1 MVNQLIFI
9 EITEPSQLSTMFW
22 AKVSLQIG
30 LWSMQRRIT
39 GHVRTLIRWLVID
52 VRVRCRK
59 QRLRVD
65 WDLKIIITT
74 LRLRQLLPHLSSRRL
89 ECHRILLV
97 LTKVDVKL
105 LYLAYELLVMPNIQ
119 SVSQNR
125 LPNDKPTQTTTNV
138 ANPFKSGPNLKHT
151 KTIQLN
157 VSKKQ
162 QNHSTRSIVQAAFTL
177 AANLTSQNILY
188 PARLRKPTGSNLF
201 HYRWSWTKNKRN
213 DRDTW
218 KRSSC
223 KNKRNTIGKSIVWWT
238 ISPSRLIK

>member
-22 AKVSLQIG
+22 TKVSLQIG
-30 LWSMQRRIT
+30 LWNMQRRIT
-39 GHVRTLIRWLVID
+39 GHVRTLIRWLEID

-65 WDLKIIITT
+65 WDMKIIITT

-89 ECHRILLV
+89 ECHQILLV

-119 SVSQNR
+119 SVSRNR
-125 LPNDKPTQTTTNV
+125 LPNDRPTQTITNV
-138 ANPFKSGPNLKHT
+138 ANPFKSGPNLKHI

-162 QNHSTRSIVQAAFTL
+162 QNH
-177 AANLTSQNILY
+177 
-188 PARLRKPTGSNLF
+188 
-201 HYRWSWTKNKRN
+201 
-213 DRDTW
+213 
-218 KRSSC
+218 
-223 KNKRNTIGKSIVWWT
+223 
-238 ISPSRLIK
+238 